1 MAIPMWC
8 RSTQG
13 SGARNGEGRNRF
25 GEATPL
31 QLESIGKVKG
41 FKREENEGETGG
53 VASPSIM
60 WSRIR
65 YFYIFNELRE
75 MFVYEITSVPM
86 LICVPGSVAGG
97 ALTERV
103 GPRRLQMALC
113 PVLAL
118 AFLGMPAAAWVCAR
132 ESDYLQGLLILCRV
146 IQVKVLPFGISSFRI
161 YVLHLM
167 SHIAPL
173 AHRPDE
179 ADLNCML
186 YIACFWTVT
195 SIACF
200 KLHVSGLILSLVNQ
214 TTMHLKRP
222 WPFSQT
228 VQSGRS
234 LGPIYKQITDP
245 RGLVVAL
252 LYPAVHIYPCE
263 IADPRRRG
271 TLGSLIQVW
280 ASIGY
285 LLCYVLGRY
294 LSWISL
300 AVALPMVT
308 LLPGFLGLTLAPE
321 SPLWLARQGKPE
333 EARAALQCL
342 RVSEEEV
349 SSAICAVVQIEEDR
363 TQLRAV
369 LQSPQKKMYFVPIL
383 VSVMVFVMTQFTGQ
397 IVISANAVRIF
408 RSAEVGLSPSLSS
421 ILVGTTRLTFC
432 AMGSL
437 LLYRVPRKTLLVA
450 GNAVA
455 GVALLSIATFFFM
468 RSREY
473 DTSGLNWLPLGSLM
487 LYMVAFSIG
496 IGPASS
502 LLHVEVLPGP
512 VRSVGSSVA
521 ATCFFASI
529 FLVTKTFDDV
539 EAAFG
544 LHSVFYAYA
553 LGCAVFCIL
562 VISWVPETK
571 DRSLGEIEN
580 IWKMKYGDFQT
591 EATEASSQ
599 VLLPK
604 MQASQ
609 NIGSLKGNPI

>member
-1 MAIPMWC
+1 M
-8 RSTQG
+8 
-13 SGARNGEGRNRF
+13 
-25 GEATPL
+25 
-31 QLESIGKVKG
+31 
-41 FKREENEGETGG
+41 
-53 VASPSIM
+53 
-60 WSRIR
+60 
-65 YFYIFNELRE
+65 
-75 MFVYEITSVPM
+75 
-86 LICVPGSVAGG
+86 
-97 ALTERV
+97 
-103 GPRRLQMALC
+103 
-113 PVLAL
+113 
-118 AFLGMPAAAWVCAR
+118 
-132 ESDYLQGLLILCRV
+132 
-146 IQVKVLPFGISSFRI
+146 
-161 YVLHLM
+161 
-167 SHIAPL
+167 
-173 AHRPDE
+173 
-179 ADLNCML
+179 
-186 YIACFWTVT
+186 
-195 SIACF
+195 
-200 KLHVSGLILSLVNQ
+200 
-214 TTMHLKRP
+214 
-222 WPFSQT
+222 
-228 VQSGRS
+228 
-234 LGPIYKQITDP
+234 
-245 RGLVVAL
+245 AL

-333 EARAALQCL
+333 ETRAALQCL